1 MQVSDMDFKPGDD
14 LSYYL
19 GPAATCATEAQCK
32 ELRQALLEA
41 ERAVGSDVKKDRQT
55 KVLCDALKEAVLQLE
70 YLNGK
75 FQPTGTTAAVLAR
88 IRAVLD
94 EQIGGKD
101 GR

>member
-1 MQVSDMDFKPGDD
+1 M
-14 LSYYL
+14 
-19 GPAATCATEAQCK
+19 
-32 ELRQALLEA
+32 
-41 ERAVGSDVKKDRQT
+41 SDVKKDRQT

-94 EQIGGKD
+94 ERGARADTNADPTSGQGVSECSGKP
-101 GR
+101 

>member
-1 MQVSDMDFKPGDD
+1 M
-14 LSYYL
+14 
-19 GPAATCATEAQCK
+19 
-32 ELRQALLEA
+32 
-41 ERAVGSDVKKDRQT
+41 SDVKKDRQI

-94 EQIGGKD
+94 ERGARD
-101 GR
+101 G